1 MAALAVISA
10 LVTLLLAV
18 LVAGLLRS
26 HADILRALHE
36 LGIGDDRLGGQGAPG
51 GAAGPDVRT
60 DVPEV
65 QDGVVAPGP
74 GGAAVADVAGE
85 VPGGGQRVVTVAGAD
100 HTTLLAFLSTGCAT
114 CAEFWQA
121 FALPDAGTLPGAST
135 RLVIVTK
142 DASEESPSL
151 VASLAP
157 AGVTTI
163 MSSAAWDRYR
173 VPGSP
178 YFVLVDGPSGTIVGE
193 GSGTS
198 WPQVSGLLSSAMAD
212 AGWTADRARGRQAR
226 AGGRERE
233 ARADRELLDAGIQ
246 PGDDSLYPSTLP
258 QVEGGAV
265 EAGTEA
271 PR

>member
-36 LGIGDDRLGGQGAPG
+36 LGVGDDRLGGRAT
-51 GAAGPDVRT
+51 AAAARPDVRT
-60 DVPEV
+60 EAPGV

-85 VPGGGQRVVTVAGAD
+85 VPGGGQRMVTVAGAE
-100 HTTLLAFLSTGCAT
+100 HTTLLAFLSTSCAT

-121 FALPDAGTLPGAST
+121 FALPDAGALPGAST

-151 VASLAP
+151 VESLAP

-163 MSSAAWDRYR
+163 MSSAAWDSYR

-198 WPQVSGLLSSAMAD
+198 WPQVSGLLSSAVAD
-212 AGWTADRARGRQAR
+212 AGWTADRSRGREAR

-233 ARADRELLDAGIQ
+233 ARADRELIEAGIE
-246 PGDDSLYPSTLP
+246 PGDDSLYPTSLP

-265 EAGTEA
+265 EAGSETS
-271 PR
+271 R

>member
-36 LGIGDDRLGGQGAPG
+36 LGVGDDRLGGTP
-51 GAAGPDVRT
+51 GAARPNVQT
-60 DVPEV
+60 EPPAV
-65 QDGVVAPGP
+65 QDGVVAPRTDAG
-74 GGAAVADVAGE
+74 AVADISGA
-85 VPGGGQRVVTVAGAD
+85 VPGGGQRAVTVAGAD

-121 FALPDAGTLPGAST
+121 FSLPDAGELPGAST

-142 DASEESPSL
+142 DESEESPSL
-151 VASLAP
+151 VSSLAP

-163 MSSAAWDRYR
+163 MSSAAWAAYA

-178 YFVLVDGPSGTIVGE
+178 YFVLVDGPTSTVVGE
-193 GSGTS
+193 GSGTTWS
-198 WPQVSGLLSSAMAD
+198 QVSGLLSSAVAD
-212 AGWTADRARGRQAR
+212 AGWTADRRNDRQAR

-233 ARADRELLDAGIQ
+233 ARADRELLDAGIE
-246 PGDDSLYPSTLP
+246 PGDASLYPTSLP
-258 QVEGGAV
+258 EVEGD
-265 EAGTEA
+265 EA
-271 PR
+271 PRGAPR